1 MFIKKTYQQIYIT
14 IFLLFLSYSPLASDT
29 IQLIKDIGLS
39 RGDNGEGIVTIIL
52 PNQDIVPDI
61 EKQTD
66 KIIVN
71 LPNTELPKQ
80 LNKEINGTDSKT
92 PITKVTS
99 FASKEQTTLHI
110 ATLADYNYSFYQQ
123 NNTLVITLWD
133 VNKQP
138 QNFSANYSNT
148 DIRIILKALS
158 DHNTKLNL
166 VATDSVQGKMTL
178 RTKNMHWEQ
187 ALDIVLK
194 ANGLAKRKEGNILI
208 VAPAGELLEHS
219 RRSLPEPA
227 SSNPKPSDLRRE
239 LITINYADAKTII
252 EAFKQQKAKQGEDI
266 TCQRGALIFDKRT
279 NTIIA
284 YQTQENLKL
293 LNKIVNELD
302 IPGQQVRLSVYV
314 IEINKDYIPLIKDQF
329 NQGKNI
335 DLLINN
341 MEKEGHGEIIS
352 HPRMTAADKEK
363 VLVLRGQEVHCQLN
377 PNGCQSPIISIT
389 ITPEIINDS
398 QKLLVD
404 ISLKRTKNQESSI
417 EIKKQFKKVVNNN
430 QTIILDELDD
440 LGYTIK
446 KGSPLR
452 LMLIITPSIVD
463 QKELKAR

>member
-14 IFLLFLSYSPLASDT
+14 IFLLILSYSSLASGNA
-29 IQLIKDIGLS
+29 QLIKDIGLS

-123 NNTLVITLWD
+123 NDTLVITLWD

-148 DIRIILKALS
+148 DIRIILEALS
-158 DHNTKLNL
+158 DHTKLNL

-178 RTKNMHWEQ
+178 RTKNIHCEQ

-194 ANGLAKRKEGNILI
+194 ANGLAKRLEGNVLI
-208 VAPAGELLEHS
+208 VAPAKELSHS
-219 RRSLPEPA
+219 PRKFIDKAPPLK
-227 SSNPKPSDLRRE
+227 NPKISRQLIPIKYTDAENIAKAFAQQQAKQNKYIGQNRGS
-239 LITINYADAKTII
+239 ITINT
-252 EAFKQQKAKQGEDI
+252 
-266 TCQRGALIFDKRT
+266 RT

-284 YQTQENLKL
+284 YQTAENFKV
-293 LNKIVNELD
+293 LNKIIKELD
-302 IPGQQVRLSVYV
+302 IPATQVILETRIV
-314 IEINKDYIPLIKDQF
+314 EINKDYIETIKDQL
-329 NQGKNI
+329 NQSKLI
-335 DLLINN
+335 DLLLHK
-341 MEKEGHGEIIS
+341 MQKTGQGEVILQS
-352 HPRMTAADKEK
+352 KVTTSDKEQANIAK
-363 VLVLRGQEVHCQLN
+363 HSKICYY
-377 PNGCQSPIISIT
+377 PSSGCPSSSQPTFGFT

-398 QKLLVD
+398 QLKL
-404 ISLKRTKNQESSI
+404 SI
-417 EIKKQFKKVVNNN
+417 EIYMEQVKNQNKASPAKKQFERIVNNN

-440 LGYTIK
+440 LQYPIK
-446 KGSPLR
+446 NSEQSQL
-452 LMLIITPSIVD
+452 LITITPRIIAS
-463 QKELKAR
+463 KSYPTR